1 MAKLKATRDILY
13 LNRLYKS
20 GEYLPF
26 YDASLVNAW
35 IESGSAY
42 WEGDPEDLPKA
53 EKRPKKA
60 SGKKKAGGK

>member
-42 WEGDPEDLPKA
+42 WEGDPELPKA
-53 EKRPKKA
+53 EKRSKKV